1 MAKERRQAGMH
12 APATFMR
19 SHQHGCART
28 HTGIGVAGSQR
39 RLSCPAAFGSNAFMN
54 AMNQSIDRFGSLC
67 CMLHATRPVVWVCP
81 SFRCA
86 SMRSTRSGAGSECT
100 HLLPTPLPH
109 LVRTYSSAH
118 RCGSQQRTVAA
129 HRYPTLFGKP
139 EYIKYI
145 GWMLSDREA
154 EVHAVGI
161 QRSHTT
167 RTTCTHSA
175 IAQGGCRVT
184 SVAYASAR
192 QTWDAVPVCN
202 HAAWDTLP
210 RRMPKCGPLPSRALT
225 FQLSF
230 LAGAACSNT
239 PTS

>member
-1 MAKERRQAGMH
+1 
-12 APATFMR
+12 
-19 SHQHGCART
+19 
-28 HTGIGVAGSQR
+28 
-39 RLSCPAAFGSNAFMN
+39 
-54 AMNQSIDRFGSLC
+54 
-67 CMLHATRPVVWVCP
+67 MLHATRPVVWVCP

-86 SMRSTRSGAGSECT
+86 SMRSTRSGAGSKCT

-118 RCGSQQRTVAA
+118 RCGSQVPDA
-129 HRYPTLFGKP
+129 L
-139 EYIKYI
+139 
-145 GWMLSDREA
+145 REA
-154 EVHAVGI
+154 GVHQVHRVDAIG
-161 QRSHTT
+161 QRGRGRCMRLTT
-167 RTTCTHSA
+167 QPHNQDNVHSA